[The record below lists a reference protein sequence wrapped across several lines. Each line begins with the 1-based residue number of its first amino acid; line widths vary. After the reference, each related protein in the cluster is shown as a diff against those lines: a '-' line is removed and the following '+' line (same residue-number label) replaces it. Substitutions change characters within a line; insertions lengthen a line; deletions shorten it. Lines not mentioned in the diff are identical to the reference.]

1 MHQRPKQSPN
11 HSRKMKLSQ
20 QTIACSQEG
29 VGPNKRVII
38 LLRKCPN
45 TYLNIMRIEYVNFS
59 HGTNFFRILIFAD
72 GAFLFELF

>member
-1 MHQRPKQSPN
+1 MHPRPKQSPN

-45 TYLNIMRIEYVNFS
+45 TYFKRIEYVNFS
-59 HGTNFFRILIFAD
+59 HGINFFRILIFAD